1 MNNKKTYV
9 VWLGFLGIFL
19 ALGVYAAF
27 RLYTQGS
34 DAVFHADDT
43 IPWTL
48 LIASYVFFVL
58 TSTGATIVASLS
70 LVFGFNRY
78 DPIVKRSIFIGLIS
92 LVAGFISMGMELG
105 NPLNMF
111 YYFLSPNFK
120 SPIWWMGSFYMCLLV
135 VLSVKFWQIHKG
147 KGSFKFKKI
156 LSISA
161 LILEVA
167 ALTTLGS
174 VFGFIEARPTYFGEF
189 IQVYFLFSSIIAGI
203 SAIFFFSL
211 IVYKIKYNGIPRNLN
226 EMYDGLSK
234 IFGAF
239 IGITLLFSIWRILI
253 GLYANRPEFDALNY
267 IIETWHYRIEIFMGL
282 MVPFAIM
289 IIPNFRKTFSG
300 KLIASVLVF
309 LGLSIERMNMV
320 MLGQI
325 RPIFPESTEGLNIIT
340 YFPTFWEWAIAAF
353 SLTILFFLYTLGE
366 KYLDLDTTD
375 FLTNE

>member
-1 MNNKKTYV
+1 MKSKNLYFF
-9 VWLGFLGIFL
+9 WLGFLGIFL
-19 ALGVYAAF
+19 ALGAFAAL

-34 DAVFHADDT
+34 DAVFHADDA

-70 LVFGFNRY
+70 MVFGFTRFE
-78 DPIVKRSIFIGLIS
+78 PIVKRSIFIGLIA
-92 LVAGFISMGMELG
+92 LIAGFLSMGLELG
-105 NPLNMF
+105 DPLHMF

-120 SPIWWMGSFYMCLLV
+120 SPIWWMGAFYMCLLII
-135 VLSVKFWQIHKG
+135 LSMKFWQIHKG
-147 KGSFKFKKI
+147 IGSDKLKKI
-156 LSISA
+156 LSILA
-161 LILEVA
+161 LILEIA

-189 IQVYFLFSSIIAGI
+189 IQVYFLFSSIISGI

-211 IVYKIKYNGIPRNLN
+211 IVYKIKFNGIPQHLCK
-226 EMYDGLSK
+226 MYESLSK

-267 IIETWHYRIEIFMGL
+267 IIETWHYRIEIFIGL

-289 IIPNFRKTFSG
+289 IIPNLRKTFSG
-300 KLIASVLVF
+300 KLLAAILVF
-309 LGLSIERMNMV
+309 IGLGIERMNMV

-325 RPIFPESTEGLNIIT
+325 RPVFPHILESEQIIS
-340 YFPTFWEWAIAAF
+340 YFPTLWEWIIAMF
-353 SLTILFFLYTLGE
+353 SLAVMLFIYTLGE
-366 KYLDLDTTD
+366 KYLDLEAHDVSTK
-375 FLTNE
+375 